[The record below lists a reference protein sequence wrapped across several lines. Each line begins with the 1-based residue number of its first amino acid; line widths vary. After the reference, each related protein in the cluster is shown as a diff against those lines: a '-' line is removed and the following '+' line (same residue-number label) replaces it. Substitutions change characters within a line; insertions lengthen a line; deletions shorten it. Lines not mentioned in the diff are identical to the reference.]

1 MEHQP
6 FSYHTLEELTAA
18 CKACGVTLPFS
29 KDLSSLKAP
38 LSIYGKEIPN
48 RLCIQPM
55 EGCDGTADVRAS

>member
-48 RLCIQPM
+48 RL
-55 EGCDGTADVRAS
+55 